1 MDEYKGFKLRF
12 CDMVPQ
18 CAEISVA
25 FTCVL
30 ANVEVK
36 LL

>member
-12 CDMVPQ
+12 CDMVSQ

-25 FTCVL
+25 FPCML
-30 ANVEVK
+30 ANVQVK